1 MHTIKEEKPTEI
13 NEENYGL
20 NEEQWNAASSTDR
33 AVEVIAGPGT
43 GKTKTLVSRVAFLI
57 EKMNID
63 PSDITAVTFT
73 NKAAKEMKER
83 LEKHFNVKS
92 TARKI
97 NIGTF
102 HSLCIKNFKDV
113 NIIDE
118 AESLDIAER
127 RNY

>member
-1 MHTIKEEKPTEI
+1 
-13 NEENYGL
+13 
-20 NEEQWNAASSTDR
+20 
-33 AVEVIAGPGT
+33 
-43 GKTKTLVSRVAFLI
+43 
-57 EKMNID
+57 MNIG

-118 AESLDIAER
+118 AESLDIAEEIIKETEIPLSPKKFLGCVSMIKNGAGSDELNETAFNMYQNRLKER
-127 RNY
+127 RFIAVR

>member
-1 MHTIKEEKPTEI
+1 MNIQKFTQKSIEAVNDCEKLAYDYGNQEIDQEHFLYSLMTIEDSLI
-13 NEENYGL
+13 
-20 NEEQWNAASSTDR
+20 AS
-33 AVEVIAGPGT
+33 
-43 GKTKTLVSRVAFLI
+43 LI

-97 NIGTF
+97 NIPGMIT
-102 HSLCIKNFKDV
+102 
-113 NIIDE
+113 
-118 AESLDIAER
+118 
-127 RNY
+127 